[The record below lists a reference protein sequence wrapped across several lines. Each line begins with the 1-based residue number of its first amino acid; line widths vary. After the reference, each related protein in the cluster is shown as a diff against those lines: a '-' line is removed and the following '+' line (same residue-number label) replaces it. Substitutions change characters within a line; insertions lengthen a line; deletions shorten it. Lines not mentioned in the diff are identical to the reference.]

1 MELQSLVRYREF
13 IDNLEST
20 KGVYLDERDK
30 HERHL
35 FIFKNELEAATLME
49 DDLRIEKANA
59 GIKLIQSKI
68 DAVNE
73 QIGELN
79 IEPLAMA
86 CIDEC
91 NDKLSELNEKAAY
104 LWQSMLE
111 SRIEYL
117 KKLEMLGNV
126 KRESEILAHSCNGPC
141 GVLNRQLLT
150 MKSVKYS
157 GQHQLVVDLPLLNK
171 LLKT

>member
-35 FIFKNELEAATLME
+35 FIFKNELEAAQLMQ
-49 DDLRIEKANA
+49 DDLRIEKAKA
-59 GIKLIQSKI
+59 GIELIQSKI
-68 DAVNE
+68 DDVNLK
-73 QIGELN
+73 IGDLN

-86 CIDEC
+86 VIDEA
-91 NDKLSELNEKAAY
+91 NDKLSELNEKASC

-111 SRIEYL
+111 ARIEFM
-117 KKLEMLGNV
+117 KKLEMLGNI
-126 KRESEILAHSCNGPC
+126 KRESENLAHSCNGPC
-141 GVLNRQLLT
+141 AVLNRQLLT
-150 MKSVKYS
+150 LKSVKFS
-157 GQHQLVVDLPLLNK
+157 GQHQLIVDLPLLNK
-171 LLKT
+171 LLKV